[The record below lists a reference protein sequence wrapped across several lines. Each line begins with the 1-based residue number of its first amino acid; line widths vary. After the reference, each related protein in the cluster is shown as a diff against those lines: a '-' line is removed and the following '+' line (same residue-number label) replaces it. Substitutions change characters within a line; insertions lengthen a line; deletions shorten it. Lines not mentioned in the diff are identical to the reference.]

1 MAEGGR
7 YMFPRGCARDLCL
20 QKRRMRIPSET
31 AAELACF
38 ARSLKRESDSA
49 MPLLSDP
56 VGSRQDPAREFREA
70 LSKTRPSTEAY
81 LSGSVGSRS
90 GSRLFSEKLQAGDLF
105 SDAAPVGSRRNPSG
119 SRT

>member
-7 YMFPRGCARDLCL
+7 YMFPRGCVRDWCL

-38 ARSLKRESDSA
+38 ARSHKRESDSA
-49 MPLLSDP
+49 MPLLEEP

-70 LSKTRPSTEAY
+70 LSETRPSTEAY
-81 LSGSVGSRS
+81 LSDSVGSRS
-90 GSRLFSEKLQAGDLF
+90 GSRLFSEK
-105 SDAAPVGSRRNPSG
+105 P
-119 SRT
+119 